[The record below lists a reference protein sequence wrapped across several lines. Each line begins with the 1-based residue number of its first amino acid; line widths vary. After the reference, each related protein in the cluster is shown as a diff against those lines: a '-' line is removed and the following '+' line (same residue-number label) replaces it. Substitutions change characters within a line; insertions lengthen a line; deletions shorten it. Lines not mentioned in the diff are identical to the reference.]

1 MSDKKKISAAK
12 TDGPMN
18 NPSSFRNPKEP
29 VAARLPVGKEGVRAS
44 VSRDGVSAA
53 PERTRP
59 EKQLADFEAAS
70 KLFHARKFREAR
82 ELFLAAAAGPERD
95 VAHRAGLHAAMCN
108 QRLEQREVRCQTAE
122 EHYNYGIA
130 LLNTRQSREAASYL
144 ERGLQMAPD
153 SDHIH
158 YALAV
163 AHTLLGDAHRAHEH
177 LRRSI
182 ELEPKNRLMARQDPD
197 LGSVVTQPQF
207 QALLYPEKK
216 SW

>member
-1 MSDKKKISAAK
+1 
-12 TDGPMN
+12 MN
-18 NPSSFRNPKEP
+18 NSSSFKNPKEP
-29 VAARLPVGKEGVRAS
+29 FAARLPMGKEGVRTSAT
-44 VSRDGVSAA
+44 RDATGAA
-53 PERTRP
+53 PERISP
-59 EKQLADFEAAS
+59 ERQLADFEAAS

-82 ELFLAAAAGPERD
+82 ELFLAATDGPERD
-95 VAHRAGLHAAMCN
+95 VAHRASLHAAMCN
-108 QRLEQREVRCQTAE
+108 QRLEQPEVQCQTAE
-122 EHYNYGIA
+122 DYYNYGVA
-130 LLNTRQSREAASYL
+130 LLNTRQSRDAASYL

-163 AHTLLGDAHRAHEH
+163 AHGLMGDAHRAHEH

-182 ELEPKNRLMARQDPD
+182 ELDPKNRLMARQDPD
-197 LGSVVTQPQF
+197 LSSIASQPQF

>member
-1 MSDKKKISAAK
+1 
-12 TDGPMN
+12 MN
-18 NPSSFRNPKEP
+18 NSSSFKNPKEQL
-29 VAARLPVGKEGVRAS
+29 AARLPMGKEGVRTTA
-44 VSRDGVSAA
+44 SRDGTGAA
-53 PERTRP
+53 PERIRP
-59 EKQLADFEAAS
+59 EKQLADFQAAS

-82 ELFLAAAAGPERD
+82 ELFLAAAEGPERD

-108 QRLEQREVRCQTAE
+108 QRLEQPAVQCQTAE
-122 EHYNYGIA
+122 ECYNYGVA
-130 LLNTRQSREAASYL
+130 LLNTRQGRDAASYL
-144 ERGLQMAPD
+144 ERGLQMSPD

-163 AHTLLGDAHRAHEH
+163 AHGLMGDAYRAHEH

-197 LGSVVTQPQF
+197 LSAIAQQPQF

-216 SW
+216 NW

>member
-1 MSDKKKISAAK
+1 MSDKKKLSAVK

-18 NPSSFRNPKEP
+18 NPSSIRNPKEP
-29 VAARLPVGKEGVRAS
+29 VTARLPVGKEGVRAS
-44 VSRDGVSAA
+44 ARDGAGAA
-53 PERTRP
+53 SERTRP

-82 ELFLAAAAGPERD
+82 ELFLAATAGPERD

-108 QRLEQREVRCQTAE
+108 QRLEQPEVRCQTAE
-122 EHYNYGIA
+122 DCYNYGIA

-144 ERGLQMAPD
+144 ERGLEMAPD

-163 AHTLLGDAHRAHEH
+163 AHGLLGDAHRAHEH

-182 ELEPKNRLMARQDPD
+182 ELDPKNRLMARQDPD
-197 LGSVVTQPQF
+197 LGSVVSHPQF

>member
-1 MSDKKKISAAK
+1 MSDKKRISTAK

-18 NPSSFRNPKEP
+18 NSSSSFKNSKEP
-29 VAARLPVGKEGVRAS
+29 LAARLPVGNRTAG
-44 VSRDGVSAA
+44 SRDGTGAA
-53 PERTRP
+53 PERVSA
-59 EKQLADFEAAS
+59 EKQLADFESAS

-82 ELFLAAAAGPERD
+82 ELFLAAANGPERD
-95 VAHRAGLHAAMCN
+95 VAHRANLHAAMCN
-108 QRLEQREVRCQTAE
+108 QRLEQPEVRCQSAE
-122 EHYNYGIA
+122 DYYNYGVA
-130 LLNTRQSREAASYL
+130 LLNTRQSREAVSYL
-144 ERGLQMAPD
+144 ERGLQLAPD

-163 AHTLLGDAHRAHEH
+163 AHGLIGDPHRAHDH

-182 ELEPKNRLMARQDPD
+182 ELDSKNRLMARQDPD
-197 LGSVVTQPQF
+197 LGSLASQPQF